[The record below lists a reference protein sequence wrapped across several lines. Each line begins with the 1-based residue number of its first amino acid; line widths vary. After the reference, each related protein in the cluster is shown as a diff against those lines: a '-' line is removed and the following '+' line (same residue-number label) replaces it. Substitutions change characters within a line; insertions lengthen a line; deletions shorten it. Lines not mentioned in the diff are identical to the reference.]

1 MGPVKSVSEDSAIRN
16 SQHNTGNVI
25 LFWACSEGVSAG
37 TLTFSDKVK

>member
-1 MGPVKSVSEDSAIRN
+1 MRPVKNVFEDSTIRN

-25 LFWACSEGVSAG
+25 LFWTCSEGSSAG